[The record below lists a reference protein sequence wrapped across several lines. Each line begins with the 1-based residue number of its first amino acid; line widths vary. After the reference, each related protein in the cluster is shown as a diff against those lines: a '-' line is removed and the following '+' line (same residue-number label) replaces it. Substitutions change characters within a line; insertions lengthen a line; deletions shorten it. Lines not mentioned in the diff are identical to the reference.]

1 MLSGLCQHDYKLYVD
16 VDYLDGECFEYDIN
30 REIWICLA
38 HCYNVYKCTSIDH
51 ASLRRA
57 IIDLK
62 FDDLTPAPIQKYIDS
77 LFKNNITS
85 NNTVNVAKILKKC
98 SLVRNLSQ
106 SLQDAQEA
114 VHKFDGTQTISDIL
128 ACAEGPILDF
138 STGITEENKLLS
150 IDNYIGDYI
159 EHIIANPNQ
168 NVGLSSGYK
177 LWDKAIGG
185 GLRRGNI
192 SIVGARL
199 KQGKSQ
205 FALNVAIH
213 NMKMGIPVLYL
224 DTEML
229 REEQMARF
237 LANLSH
243 IEVDT
248 IESGIFNEGQLNILN
263 NIQRGPTLKNFT
275 HENIAGYS
283 FDKIYSL
290 IKRWLF
296 KCVGKGI
303 GGVTNPCL
311 IVYDYLKVM
320 DSSDIG
326 KSMQEY
332 QTLGF
337 ATSKLKDFAVEYDV
351 PILTFVQL
359 NRDGIDKETTA
370 AAAGSDRILWFGTN
384 FSIFK
389 RKTAEEIAED
399 GIKNGN
405 RKLIPI
411 ISRHGREWDFERDY
425 INMQLNGE
433 YASVQELSK
442 KSDLVS
448 LTPSE
453 VTNFEDAAKTI
464 TSLEF

>member
-1 MLSGLCQHDYKLYVD
+1 MESLEDDQIKKYV
-16 VDYLDGECFEYDIN
+16 
-30 REIWICLA
+30 
-38 HCYNVYKCTSIDH
+38 
-51 ASLRRA
+51 
-57 IIDLK
+57 
-62 FDDLTPAPIQKYIDS
+62 DS
-77 LFKNNITS
+77 LFKYTIS
-85 NNTVNVAKILKKC
+85 SSNTVNVAKTLKKC
-98 SLVRNLSQ
+98 SLIRNLSE

-114 VHKFDGTQTISDIL
+114 VQKFDGTQSVSDIL
-128 ACAEGPILDF
+128 ACAERPILDF
-138 STGITEENKLLS
+138 STGITEENKLIS
-150 IDNYIGDYI
+150 IDNYIDDYI
-159 EHIIANPNQ
+159 QHVIDNPNQ
-168 NVGLSSGYK
+168 SAGLSSGYPI
-177 LWDKAIGG
+177 WDKAIGG

-192 SIVGARL
+192 SIIGARL

-205 FALNVAIH
+205 LALNVAIH
-213 NMKMGIPVLYL
+213 NIKCGVPVLYL

-237 LANLSH
+237 IANVLH
-243 IEVDT
+243 IPIDN
-248 IESGIFNEGQLNILN
+248 IENGQFTED
-263 NIQRGPTLKNFT
+263 QLKSATKINQSPALKYFT
-275 HENIAGYS
+275 HENVSGYS

-296 KCVGKGI
+296 KCVGKTN
-303 GGVTNPCL
+303 GVTNTCL
-311 IVYDYLKVM
+311 VVYDYLKVM
-320 DSSDIG
+320 DSSDIS
-326 KSMQEY
+326 KSMQEH

-411 ISRHGREWDFERDY
+411 VSRHGREWDFERDY
-425 INMQLNGE
+425 INMQLDGE
-433 YASVQELSK
+433 FAMVTEISK
-442 KSDLVS
+442 KSDIHK
-448 LTPSE
+448 LTSTEISTFENASE
-453 VTNFEDAAKTI
+453 TI